1 MENRRFA
8 LLPALALAVSACGGP
23 GDNVEI
29 LDQRSAAWVPQH
41 SNQELTPGQRFGRD
55 DIAPP
60 PAPQMPSEPVGNALL
75 YDMPEGW
82 TEDIGTRN
90 RLINLHPAG
99 NAEAACYVSV
109 LGGDGG
115 GLTANLNRWRQQVG
129 LEKLEASELENLPTV
144 KLLGGDASLLQVE
157 GSFTGMSGGTQ
168 DGWALTGAM
177 VSTQQATIF
186 VKMTGPAELL
196 RAEHENFLN
205 FVASVHFGEDLFGEQ
220 DEPQDADHD
229 HAEHNHAEDDAETK
243 ADSGSENESPFF
255 TANGYRFQVPYA
267 WIDAGPR
274 MMCSL
279 NFRVG
284 KETECFLVVL
294 GGDGGGL
301 TANLDRWQGQLG
313 LEPLTAEQIDALPKA
328 DFLGGSAV
336 MLEAVGEFTGMSGE
350 TSFDEK
356 TLIGLALMGGD
367 SAYFLKM
374 VGPTKEVATH
384 REAFLDFAAKL
395 EEVE

>member
-1 MENRRFA
+1 MRNRRFA

-23 GDNVEI
+23 SDNVEI
-29 LDQRSAAWVPQH
+29 LDQRTADWVPQH
-41 SNQELTPGQRFGRD
+41 SNQELTPEQRFGRD
-55 DIAPP
+55 QVTRP
-60 PAPQMPSEPVGNALL
+60 PAPERNAESVGNALL
-75 YDMPEGW
+75 YDMPDGW
-82 TEDIGTRN
+82 TEDLGSRM

-99 NAEAACYVSV
+99 NANAECYVSV

-115 GLTANLNRWRQQVG
+115 GLAANLNRWRQQVG
-129 LEKLEASELENLPTV
+129 LEELDAAEFENLPTV
-144 KLLGGDASLLQVE
+144 DLLGGEASLLQIE
-157 GSFTGMSGGTQ
+157 GSFTGMNGDTQ
-168 DGWALTGAM
+168 DEWALTGVM
-177 VSTQQATIF
+177 VSTPQATIF

-196 RAEHENFLN
+196 REEHANFLA
-205 FVASVHFGEDLFGEQ
+205 FVTSVHFGDDLLGTPSG
-220 DEPQDADHD
+220 PQEVESH
-229 HAEHNHAEDDAETK
+229 HAKPAEDGEVEANP
-243 ADSGSENESPFF
+243 ASERLFF
-255 TANGYRFQVPYA
+255 NANGYRFQVPYA

-301 TANLDRWQGQLG
+301 TPNLDRWQGQVG
-313 LEPLTAEQIDALPKA
+313 LEPLTAEQIVALPNV

-356 TLIGLALMGGD
+356 TLIGLALMGGE

-374 VGPTKEVATH
+374 VGPSKEVAEH
-384 REAFLDFAAKL
+384 RKAFLDFAAKL

>member
-1 MENRRFA
+1 MRNRRFA

-23 GDNVEI
+23 SDNVEI
-29 LDQRSAAWVPQH
+29 LDQRTADWVPQH
-41 SNQELTPGQRFGRD
+41 SNQELTPEQRFGRD
-55 DIAPP
+55 QVTRP
-60 PAPQMPSEPVGNALL
+60 PAPERNAESVGNALL
-75 YDMPEGW
+75 YDMPDGW
-82 TEDIGTRN
+82 TEDLGSRM

-99 NAEAACYVSV
+99 NANAECYVSV

-115 GLTANLNRWRQQVG
+115 GLAANLNRWRQQVG
-129 LEKLEASELENLPTV
+129 LEELDAAEFEHLPTV
-144 KLLGGDASLLQVE
+144 DLLGGEASLLQIE
-157 GSFTGMSGGTQ
+157 GSFTGMNGDTQ
-168 DGWALTGAM
+168 DEWALTGVM
-177 VSTQQATIF
+177 VSTPQATIF

-196 RAEHENFLN
+196 REEHANFLA
-205 FVASVHFGEDLFGEQ
+205 FVTSVHFGDDLLGTPSG
-220 DEPQDADHD
+220 PQEVESH
-229 HAEHNHAEDDAETK
+229 HAKPAEDGEAE
-243 ADSGSENESPFF
+243 ANPASERLFF
-255 TANGYRFQVPYA
+255 NANGYRFQVPYA

-301 TANLDRWQGQLG
+301 TPNLDRWQGQVG
-313 LEPLTAEQIDALPKA
+313 LEPLTAEQIVALPNV

-356 TLIGLALMGGD
+356 TLIGLALMGGE

-374 VGPTKEVATH
+374 VGPSKEVAEH
-384 REAFLDFAAKL
+384 RKAFLDFAAKL

>member
-1 MENRRFA
+1 MQNRRFA

-23 GDNVEI
+23 NDNVEI
-29 LDQRSAAWVPQH
+29 LDQRTADWVPQH
-41 SNQELTPGQRFGRD
+41 SNQELTPEQRFGRD
-55 DIAPP
+55 EVTRPP
-60 PAPQMPSEPVGNALL
+60 SPERNAESVGNALL
-75 YDMPEGW
+75 YDMPDGW
-82 TEDIGTRN
+82 TEDLGSRM

-99 NAEAACYVSV
+99 NANAECYVSV

-115 GLTANLNRWRQQVG
+115 GLAANLNRWRQQVG
-129 LEKLEASELENLPTV
+129 LEELDAAEFENLPTV
-144 KLLGGDASLLQVE
+144 DLLGGEASLLQVE
-157 GSFTGMSGGTQ
+157 GSFTGMNGDTQ
-168 DGWALTGAM
+168 DEWALTGVI
-177 VSTQQATIF
+177 VSTPQATIF
-186 VKMTGPAELL
+186 VKMTGPAELI
-196 RAEHENFLN
+196 REEHANFLT
-205 FVASVHFGEDLFGEQ
+205 FVTSVHFGNDLLETPS
-220 DEPQDADHD
+220 EPQEVESH
-229 HAEHNHAEDDAETK
+229 HAKPAEDGAAE
-243 ADSGSENESPFF
+243 ANPASERLFF
-255 TANGYRFQVPYA
+255 NANGYRFQVPYA

-301 TANLDRWQGQLG
+301 TPNLDRWQGQVG
-313 LEPLTAEQIDALPKA
+313 LEPLTAEQIVALPNV

-356 TLIGLALMGGD
+356 TLIGLALMGGE

-374 VGPTKEVATH
+374 VGPSKEVAEH
-384 REAFLDFAAKL
+384 RKAFLDFAAKL